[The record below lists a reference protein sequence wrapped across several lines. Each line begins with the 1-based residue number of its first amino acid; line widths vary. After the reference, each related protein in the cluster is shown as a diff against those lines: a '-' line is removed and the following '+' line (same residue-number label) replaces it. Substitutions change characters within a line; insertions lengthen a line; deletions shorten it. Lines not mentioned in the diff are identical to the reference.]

1 MRGERAASFVF
12 SEFLTRYSCWC
23 PQFHTVWHR
32 KDRSQSCG
40 RHSLLRVM
48 KCSSEHYVT
57 CECHIEESGGGGA
70 GAGGGGGGRAVAKKL
85 PGLPARSGS
94 RLGRSILSFA
104 KNLPQL
110 CANQPASRRPSQRSK
125 TEEVSSH
132 SRKSRKSDTSPKKE
146 DSNDEAWQYIVVH
159 FEAYASSTHHT
170 QTCCRRR
177 KKLARHPVC
186 SSARGKRSSNT
197 RCGEFIGLIPPRKEA
212 QERQKETQVFNQS
225 SGGLSPTQIASCR
238 MRR

>member
-70 GAGGGGGGRAVAKKL
+70 GAGGGGGAGRSQKSCQAFRQEAGRVSVVASLVLRKTYLNSVQISLQAAGQANAAKPKRLAATAARVAKATLL
-85 PGLPARSGS
+85 PKKKIRTT
-94 RLGRSILSFA
+94 RLGNILLCTLRRMQAQHITHRHVAGGGRS
-104 KNLPQL
+104 
-110 CANQPASRRPSQRSK
+110 
-125 TEEVSSH
+125 
-132 SRKSRKSDTSPKKE
+132 
-146 DSNDEAWQYIVVH
+146 
-159 FEAYASSTHHT
+159 
-170 QTCCRRR
+170 
-177 KKLARHPVC
+177 
-186 SSARGKRSSNT
+186 
-197 RCGEFIGLIPPRKEA
+197 
-212 QERQKETQVFNQS
+212 
-225 SGGLSPTQIASCR
+225 
-238 MRR
+238 

>member
-1 MRGERAASFVF
+1 MF

-23 PQFHTVWHR
+23 PHFHTVWHR

-48 KCSSEHYVT
+48 KCSSEHKVT
-57 CECHIEESGGGGA
+57 CECHIEV
-70 GAGGGGGGRAVAKKL
+70 GGGGRAVAKKL

-94 RLGRSILSFA
+94 LLGRSILSFA
-104 KNLPQL
+104 KTYFNSVQISLHSAGQ
-110 CANQPASRRPSQRSK
+110 ANAAKPKRLAATAARVAK
-125 TEEVSSH
+125 ATLL
-132 SRKSRKSDTSPKKE
+132 PKKKIRTTRLG
-146 DSNDEAWQYIVVH
+146 NILLCTLRRMRVQHCIH
-159 FEAYASSTHHT
+159 RT

-212 QERQKETQVFNQS
+212 QK
-225 SGGLSPTQIASCR
+225 I
-238 MRR
+238 